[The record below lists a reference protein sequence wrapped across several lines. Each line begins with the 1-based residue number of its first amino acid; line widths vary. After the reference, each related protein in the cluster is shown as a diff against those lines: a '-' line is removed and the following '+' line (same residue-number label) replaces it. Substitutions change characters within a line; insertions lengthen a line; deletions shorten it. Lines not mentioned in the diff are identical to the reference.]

1 MAKVNTQYGVTA
13 MEYNITTHGLSFLC
27 IFGEHVNGAY
37 IAIVN
42 FGISAELS
50 ALDDIGYNTMSILK
64 GLLICE
70 DKWLPKSKKVLHEIA
85 EEIAE
90 AINPYISNGGE

>member
-1 MAKVNTQYGVTA
+1 MAKINTQYGVTA

-50 ALDDIGYNTMSILK
+50 ALDDIGYNTRNIFN
-64 GLLICE
+64 GLEMCK
-70 DKWLPKSKKVLHEIA
+70 DGWLPEDREELYEIA